1 MDLGD
6 SDTLTITWTPDDVAR
21 NCEYVSSISVTDSND
36 NAYDYLTVTHTGETF
51 TTSGTSTVTGDASTS
66 ITAQNSDIGSYTV
79 TYTMTD
85 TSNSNLIQ
93 TTTVN
98 LKVTSSSCLNSWN
111 MPTTAWT
118 DDQFILDLVSETSVT
133 ITWTADSN
141 ARDCDYD
148 SSVEILS
155 GGTVY
160 SSFV

>member
-6 SDTLTITWTPDDVAR
+6 SDTLTIDWTPDDVAR

-79 TYTMTD
+79 TYTIAD
-85 TSNSNLIQ
+85 TSNSAIFK

-98 LKVTSSSCLNSWN
+98 LRIDDVDACTPLLDISQINISDSYSYQRGATAYAFVDLTNYSC
-111 MPTTAWT
+111 
-118 DDQFILDLVSETSVT
+118 
-133 ITWTADSN
+133 
-141 ARDCDYD
+141 
-148 SSVEILS
+148 
-155 GGTVY
+155 
-160 SSFV
+160 